1 MSARPLNKRKKF
13 FPYNT
18 GVSDLRI
25 QMLKC
30 GISMREVCD
39 RIMDEDD
46 FKVSTSAISI
56 ALDENFVK
64 YIHEKVD
71 KMLKEASA

>member
-46 FKVSTSAISI
+46 FKVSSSAVSI

-64 YIHEKVD
+64 YIQGKVEIMIQEKT
-71 KMLKEASA
+71 A

>member
-25 QMLKC
+25 HMLKC